1 MRLLLAHDHD
11 VAARELAS
19 RWGDD
24 AILLTPAELHDERML
39 LYVDIRGNARAEIPS
54 RPEVTSVLTRLGGVG
69 PTDLWHVD
77 QQDLNY
83 AASELEA
90 FLRAWLG
97 AWTGP
102 IVNRPSTT
110 CLNGPG
116 WRPEQWAVA
125 ATLAEFE
132 VWPVHRRVALGGVP
146 DSKPSPTLRR
156 VTVVGD
162 RWFGPVREE
171 VGRRLCALAADVGC
185 STLEAALDEDVLA
198 HLSAWPDVAAPDV
211 AEALAV
217 LLDGVR

>member
-11 VAARELAS
+11 IAARKLAS
-19 RWGDD
+19 LWGDD
-24 AILLTPAELHDERML
+24 AILLTPAELHAERML
-39 LYVDIRGNARAEIPS
+39 LRVDPQGNARAEIRS
-54 RPEVTSVLTRLGGVG
+54 RPEVTSVLTRLAGIG

-77 QQDLNY
+77 PQDLHY

-102 IVNRPSTT
+102 VVNRPSTT

-125 ATLAEFE
+125 ATQVKFD
-132 VWPVHRRVALGGVP
+132 VSPVRRRVALHAAP
-146 DSKPSPTLRR
+146 DPVPSPTLTQ

-162 RWFGPVREE
+162 RWFGPVRDG
-171 VGRRLCALAADVGC
+171 VGRRLCSLAVAAGC
-185 STLEAALDEDVLA
+185 TVLEAALDEDTLA

-211 AEALAV
+211 ADALAV
-217 LLDGVR
+217 LLDGLQ

>member
-11 VAARELAS
+11 AAARELAS

-24 AILLTPAELHDERML
+24 AILLTPAELHAERMVL
-39 LYVDIRGNARAEIPS
+39 HVDPRGNARAEIPS
-54 RPEVTSVLTRLGGVG
+54 RPQVTSVLSRLGGVG

-102 IVNRPSTT
+102 IVNRPSRT

-125 ATLAEFE
+125 ATLAGLD
-132 VWPVHRRVALGGVP
+132 VWPVFRRVALGRVADP
-146 DSKPSPTLRR
+146 KPSPTLAR

-162 RWFGPVREE
+162 RWFGPVGEE
-171 VGRRLCALAADVGC
+171 VGRRLCALAAAAGC
-185 STLEAALDEDVLA
+185 DTLEAALDEDVLA
-198 HLSAWPDVAAPDV
+198 NLSAWPDVAAPDV
-211 AEALAV
+211 AEALAA
-217 LLDGVR
+217 LLDGIR